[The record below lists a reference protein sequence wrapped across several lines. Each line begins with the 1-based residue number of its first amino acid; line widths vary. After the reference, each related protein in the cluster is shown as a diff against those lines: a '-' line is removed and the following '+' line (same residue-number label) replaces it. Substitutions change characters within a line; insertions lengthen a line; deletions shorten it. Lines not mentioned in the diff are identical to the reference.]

1 MVTVPASNLGDLLLA
16 KRTKTGLFP
25 PKLLKPS
32 SSFERRKHLH
42 IQPFLEVGFPDRIIG
57 IGLCTNFR
65 VPLDANRVGGKQAY
79 HFGLSFLTLEDAR
92 EHPPVRAS
100 GWPVFVLDP
109 PARLVPVSSL
119 CPDPEGFED
128 FMIDRV
134 KRVLA
139 DRVAV
144 IQGPSANLRIQF
156 GDQFS
161 CRQVSA
167 LLDVFSDLGKECL
180 HVLLRGGN
188 EELELFPFLVLA
200 YRLPKKVES
209 LLDRRD
215 DCFLRGE
222 LQPPF

>member
-1 MVTVPASNLGDLLLA
+1 MVTVPASNLRDLLLA

-25 PKLLKPS
+25 PEMLKPS
-32 SSFERRKHLH
+32 SSFERRKHQH
-42 IQPFLEVGFPDRIIG
+42 IKPFLEVGFPGGIIR
-57 IGLCTNFR
+57 IGLRTNFR
-65 VPLDANRVGGKQAY
+65 VSLDANRVGRKKVY
-79 HFGLSFLTLEDAR
+79 YFPLPLLSLEDAR
-92 EHPPVRAS
+92 KHPPVRTS
-100 GWPVFVLDP
+100 GRPVLVLDP
-109 PARLVPVSSL
+109 PARFVPVSSL

-128 FMIDRV
+128 FMIERV
-134 KRVLA
+134 KHVLA

-144 IQGPSANLRIQF
+144 IQGPSADLRIQF
-156 GDQFS
+156 GDPFS
-161 CRQVSA
+161 CCQVFA

-209 LLDRRD
+209 LFDMRD

-222 LQPPF
+222 L